1 MRYLGVIINAIGDMA
16 DAILQAYS
24 ILLVVAVLL
33 SWVRPDP
40 YNPIVRTIRM
50 LTEPLLHFVR
60 RIMPRAMLSLGIDLS
75 PILLFFAIRLVR
87 EFLIILREDLMRLL
101 LR

>member
-1 MRYLGVIINAIGDMA
+1 MRYVAVIINAVGDMA
-16 DAILQAYS
+16 DTILQAYS
-24 ILLVVAVLL
+24 ILLVIAVLL

-50 LTEPLLHFVR
+50 LTEPLLHLVR

-75 PILLFFAIRLVR
+75 PILVFFAIRILR
-87 EFLIILREDLMRLL
+87 ELLLILREDVMRLL